1 MREALRAYQC
11 DYWMGRMHD
20 RKDICQ
26 RLDDD
31 PEMAAANGNRKKQ
44 QWEVWLIH
52 RTGRRLGIVEATD
65 QHDAIRIGIQEYGIS
80 DPEQKQ
86 RVSAKRVG

>member
-1 MREALRAYQC
+1 
-11 DYWMGRMHD
+11 
-20 RKDICQ
+20 
-26 RLDDD
+26 
-31 PEMAAANGNRKKQ
+31 MATEQKQ

-52 RTGRRLGIVEATD
+52 RTGRRLGVVEAAD
-65 QHDAIRIGIQEYGIS
+65 QADAIQIGIEEFGII